1 MPNIFQVGKIETSFA
16 CDKVNDV
23 RFYCPFDQIFLVK
36 MSSDIAGKILC
47 DLPDNLKF
55 K

>member
-1 MPNIFQVGKIETSFA
+1 MADIFLVDKIQTSFA
-16 CDKVNDV
+16 CDEVSDV
-23 RFYCPFDQIFLVK
+23 RFYCPFNQIFLAK
-36 MSSDIAGKILC
+36 MSSDIVGKMLG

>member
-1 MPNIFQVGKIETSFA
+1 MPDIFLFGKIETSFA

-23 RFYCPFDQIFLVK
+23 RFYCPFDQIFLAK
-36 MSSDIAGKILC
+36 MSSDIVGKMLC
-47 DLPDNLKF
+47 DLPDNLKI

>member
-1 MPNIFQVGKIETSFA
+1 MPDNFLFGKIETSFA

-36 MSSDIAGKILC
+36 MSSGIVGKMLC